1 MSKKILID
9 SSKQTETRIALI
21 NDNRL
26 EEYEVESDRKNR
38 IKSNV
43 YLAKISRVEASL
55 QAAFVDFGGNK
66 HGFLPFTEIHP
77 DYFKIPISDQKKL
90 KDLISSNEE
99 IKENE
104 IVEDNTAAENNED
117 NRNKSL
123 EERNKKNNKKR
134 LFFNFFK
141 KYKIQE
147 VVKSKQVMLVQV
159 SKEER
164 GLKGAAL
171 TTFLSFAGRYCV
183 LMPNSNNATGISRK
197 ISDPLERKKLKEII
211 ESIGVPDGMSLII
224 RTAGIG
230 KTKKEINKDLN
241 YLVKQWEKIREKTLK
256 SNAPSLIN
264 EEGDIVK
271 RTIRDLYNKEISGII
286 IDGKDSY
293 SNAKNYI
300 KALIPNQLNKLKLY
314 KEKKEK
320 LFTKFNLEKEISH
333 LYNTE
338 VKLSSGGSI
347 VINTTEALVA
357 IDVNSGRATQQRN
370 IENTALST
378 NMEAAKEIARQL
390 KLRDLAGLVVID
402 FIDMEDYKNNFK
414 VEKTLK
420 NATNTDRARLQIGR
434 ISAFGLLE
442 LSRQRL
448 RTSIVEQSFKKCQ
461 ICNGTGIVRNNDS
474 IIEQLFKVIEES
486 CAKNEGSAIIIDCH
500 SDLASEIL
508 NKRKNFV
515 IELENK
521 YKTSLDF
528 NFESSFLL
536 NDPQVK
542 VGKNISKIKIK
553 KKDIKKNLSKK
564 TVIKKNKITVTK
576 KNLIKKTKQ
585 NIKEEV
591 DEKNIQDNSPSS
603 PEITIKEEK
612 NEGTKKGWWNESN
625 K

>member
-542 VGKNISKIKIK
+542 VGKKISKIKIK